1 MNYIIQR
8 VSQKVLE
15 IQYNVNITKLIV
27 NINKSDDKKDSTIIS
42 KKGNELLRKERK
54 LQGIKQQ
61 IQQKKYQI
69 TDEILDKLAE
79 SIAKLFVHG

>member
-8 VSQKVLE
+8 ISQKVLE
-15 IQYNVNITKLIV
+15 IQYNVNITKPIV
-27 NINKSDDKKDSTIIS
+27 NINKSDDKKDSTTIS

-54 LQGIKQQ
+54 LQGVKQQ

-79 SIAKLFVHG
+79 SIAKLLVHN